1 MSAPNV
7 LAQRYASLEMQA
19 IWAPQAKVRL
29 EREFWVAVL
38 EVQQRLGMVRGGVE
52 VLADYR
58 RVLDDVDLAS
68 IQRREVVTRHDVK
81 ARLEEFNSLAGHE
94 ALHQGL
100 TSRDLTENV
109 EQLQIRRALL
119 LVRGRMVAVLCRLAE
134 RAASFESMVMVA
146 RTHNVAAQPTTLGK
160 RLATVGTELL
170 LGLDRIES
178 LLARYPLRGLKGPVG
193 SQQDLLDLAG
203 GAEATV
209 VALEREI
216 ATGLGFDALLDS
228 VGQVY
233 PRSLDFDVVS
243 ALFQAS
249 SASGNLALSL
259 RLMAGHE
266 LVTEGFREGQV
277 GSSAMPHKMNTR
289 SCERV
294 NGLVDVLR
302 GYVVMAAGLVGN
314 QWNEGDVSCSVV
326 RRVMLPDAFYSFDG
340 LLETTLE
347 VVRDFGP
354 YPAVIGAELERY
366 LPFLATT
373 RLLMAALRAGMGR
386 EEAHEVIRDH
396 AVVVARAQRE
406 TAAMGNDLARRLGED
421 PRYPL
426 DVEQTEAEIHAT
438 ASETGRAKAQ
448 VDAFVQEAGLWAA
461 RYPVDA
467 AYRGG
472 TVI

>member
-426 DVEQTEAEIHAT
+426 NVEQTEAEIHAT

>member
-19 IWAPQAKVRL
+19 IRAPQAKVRL

-426 DVEQTEAEIHAT
+426 NVEQTEAEIHAT